1 MKLLSFFEIALLA
14 LTVFT
19 LISIVWS
26 TLVSGI
32 SPMPSSQKA
41 RRAMLQLVG
50 EIDSEITDEMATRP
64 IFELG
69 SGWGNLLIPLA
80 KKYPQRKVI
89 GYELSI
95 VPWLTTLL
103 LKNLLGLKNLEVYR
117 KNFLHADLTNASI
130 ILCYL
135 YPKGMQDLGSKIKS
149 QRSQLKYLISNN
161 FALPTQQPIKTIQLD
176 DLYQSPVYLYKFMR

>member
-1 MKLLSFFEIALLA
+1 MKLLSFFEVALLA

-41 RRAMLQLVG
+41 RRAMLQLV
-50 EIDSEITDEMATRP
+50 SETGIEAGKGP

-117 KNFLHADLTNASI
+117 KNFLHADLSSTSI

-149 QRSQLKYLISNN
+149 QRGQLKYLISNN
-161 FALPTQQPIKTIQLD
+161 FALPSHQPIKTIQLD

>member
-1 MKLLSFFEIALLA
+1 MKLLSFFEVALLA

-41 RRAMLQLVG
+41 RRAMLQLV
-50 EIDSEITDEMATRP
+50 SETDIEAGTGP

-95 VPWLTTLL
+95 VPWFTTLL

-117 KNFLHADLTNASI
+117 KNFLHADLSSTSI

-149 QRSQLKYLISNN
+149 QRGQLKYLISNN
-161 FALPTQQPIKTIQLD
+161 FALPSHQPIKTIQLD